1 MPILLT
7 TPFDP
12 GAFDPGNTYPRA
24 KIIQFIHKS
33 VSQKITV
40 VMEVGDVD
48 GEGQWVRGIES
59 RQFAFQIWGLQY
71 DNLVANTTP
80 EEGETVYEAV
90 KRSLYEFAI
99 ANYPQFAGTIE

>member
-24 KIIQFIHKS
+24 KIVQYVHN
-33 VSQKITV
+33 VGDRMTV
-40 VMEVGDVD
+40 TMELGDVD
-48 GEGQWVRGIES
+48 GEGQWERGLEAK
-59 RQFAFQIWGLQY
+59 AFSFSIWGLAY
-71 DNLVANTTP
+71 DSMMENAVP
-80 EEGETVYEAV
+80 EEGETIYEAS
-90 KRSLYEFAI
+90 KRVLYEYVI